1 LQEAHRSANFSAAA
15 MKVAA
20 LALAACACASAFLI
34 PVAHRSS
41 SSALHGIKRD
51 MNVAQHYGL
60 DVNSKKAGIT
70 SMFDDAAML
79 ALIDQNAKKTE
90 EQEKA
95 EKAKPDDKDAPKA
108 KQ

>member
-1 LQEAHRSANFSAAA
+1 

-34 PVAHRSS
+34 PVAQFSSSS

-60 DVNSKKAGIT
+60 DVNSKKAGIG

-95 EKAKPDDKDAPKA
+95 EKTKKDDKDASTKEA
-108 KQ
+108 TQ